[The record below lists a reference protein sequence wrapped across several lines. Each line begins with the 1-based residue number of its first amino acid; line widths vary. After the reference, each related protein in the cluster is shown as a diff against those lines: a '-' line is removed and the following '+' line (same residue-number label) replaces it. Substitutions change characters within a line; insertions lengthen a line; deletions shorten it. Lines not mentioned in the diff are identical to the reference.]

1 VAKKSKDQAP
11 TLMKLFKLNE
21 STEPLLEMPHWE
33 FSASDVPELQGTV
46 DFQMEKYLMPQEE
59 KKRLINA
66 FFTTG
71 VVGKGKDGKW
81 LFLSSGAKGQKEVAP
96 ATDEQVEKLP
106 QLPEGW
112 LDLVRTA

>member
-1 VAKKSKDQAP
+1 
-11 TLMKLFKLNE
+11 MKLFKLNE